1 MPPLPH
7 TGVRQRT
14 DHDPLCKVRAFGD
27 SDVFMKC
34 LMKEM
39 LGGVQEAEAWER
51 SLQAKVDFYNRK
63 RPPSAKTRGD
73 VFVKKRT

>member
-1 MPPLPH
+1 
-7 TGVRQRT
+7 
-14 DHDPLCKVRAFGD
+14 
-27 SDVFMKC
+27 
-34 LMKEM
+34 MKEM

-63 RPPSAKTRGD
+63 RPPSSKTRGD